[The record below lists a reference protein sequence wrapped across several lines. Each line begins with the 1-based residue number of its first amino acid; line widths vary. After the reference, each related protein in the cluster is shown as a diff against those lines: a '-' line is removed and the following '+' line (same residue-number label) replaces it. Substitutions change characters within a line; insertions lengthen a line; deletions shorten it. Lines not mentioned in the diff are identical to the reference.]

1 MRRDFLH
8 AIGAVGR
15 GTSSSSKLLRQL
27 TEEEI
32 QSNTVDDIALD
43 HPEMSQGIAWELALL
58 ALRDEQITIGN
69 TVLLQNE
76 NNTSSTI
83 TSSSDK
89 SPSQPFYVK
98 NAKVRLQ
105 FQDKRIQLAY
115 LPAYLVEYEYG
126 ETFNVHG
133 ERRKEKFQALVSG
146 THVETS
152 GGDNKGVGGGGGGG
166 GVAGERH
173 YSALQASLAAG
184 VASIA
189 LSAALSGNNAAN
201 TVLTTLDGIFPIF
214 VASSLA
220 GLATRI
226 APIIAEQIQEE
237 KRVEIEEEEVRQV
250 VAMGLSPLDPG
261 TEDQEALRTA
271 AEWRRW
277 QSTTP
282 REWNW
287 QGRKEWAEDLHTS
300 QTQRRIERQVLKN
313 KAEKEAVKRAEEEAR
328 EERRYARWGRGGHY
342 SKFHHRQ
349 QHALDDADDPG
360 AMFGRRNKDFLGY
373 YQALDL
379 DVSGDKELPTEEEVK
394 RAFRRAA
401 HKWHPDKHSH
411 KEKYN
416 GNNNNNNNNSGGGDA
431 SASHSSSPPLSVA
444 QEKKKREKFQKVMM
458 AYSVLKDPERKRKYD
473 RGERDGM

>member
-1 MRRDFLH
+1 MRRDFLQ

-32 QSNTVDDIALD
+32 ESNTVDGIVLD
-43 HPEMSQGIAWELALL
+43 QPEMSQGITWELALL
-58 ALRDEQITIGN
+58 ALRDEQMAIAN
-69 TVLLQNE
+69 TVLLHND
-76 NNTSSTI
+76 NNTSGTNY
-83 TSSSDK
+83 SSSDK
-89 SPSQPFYVK
+89 SPSKPLYVK
-98 NAKVRLQ
+98 DANVRLQ
-105 FQDKRIQLAY
+105 FEDKRIQLAY
-115 LPAYLVEYEYG
+115 LPAYLVDYEYG

-146 THVETS
+146 TSVNIS
-152 GGDNKGVGGGGGGG
+152 GGDNKGGGGG

-184 VASIA
+184 VASTA
-189 LSAALSGNNAAN
+189 LSAALSGNAAAS

-250 VAMGLSPLDPG
+250 VAMGLSPMDPG

-277 QSTTP
+277 QSTSP
-282 REWNW
+282 REWTRD
-287 QGRKEWAEDLHTS
+287 GRKEWAEDLHTS
-300 QTQRRIERQVLKN
+300 QTQRRIERQVLKD

-401 HKWHPDKHSH
+401 HKWHPDKYSH

-416 GNNNNNNNNSGGGDA
+416 GNSDNNNNGGGDA
-431 SASHSSSPPLSVA
+431 SASQSSSPPLSVA